1 MHVRLQ
7 RVSKA
12 RAAHNRRSSLNASPV
27 PCRLSFQ
34 GPRPPSHEDTHTTN
48 DTAMRDTPASARA
61 TQPGLSCAAAP
72 SKTAAPQDALA
83 RSSAGSYAQTGGNAE
98 ARNEKGGPGVGG
110 GGTLA
115 DDMMH
120 GEGHAGDEG
129 EGGKEVGSKNQ
140 GVEVGRQLCDELDE
154 DEELL
159 NDDP

>member
-1 MHVRLQ
+1 MSQDESKFARYLLAISRPGGLLIALLKPPYLANHLPVKV

-83 RSSAGSYAQTGGNAE
+83 RSSAGSYAQT
-98 ARNEKGGPGVGG
+98 
-110 GGTLA
+110 
-115 DDMMH
+115 
-120 GEGHAGDEG
+120 
-129 EGGKEVGSKNQ
+129 
-140 GVEVGRQLCDELDE
+140 
-154 DEELL
+154 
-159 NDDP
+159 